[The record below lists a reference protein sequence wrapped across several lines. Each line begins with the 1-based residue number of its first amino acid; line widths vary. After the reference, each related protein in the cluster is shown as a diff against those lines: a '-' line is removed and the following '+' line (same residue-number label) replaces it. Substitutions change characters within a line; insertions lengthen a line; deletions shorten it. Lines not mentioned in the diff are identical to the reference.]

1 MKKEYKKSISEN
13 LKEYCHLS
21 KDYDMMEVTEWFNGE
36 GFDLYI
42 SSSNG
47 DKYINLTFGE
57 FDLLKKLIKNL

>member
-1 MKKEYKKSISEN
+1 M
-13 LKEYCHLS
+13 S
-21 KDYDMMEVTEWFNGE
+21 KDYDMMEVTEWINGE